1 MTQVRDIMSKC
12 AVTVRPETTLAEAA
26 QLLAGHHVDGAP
38 VVTADRTL
46 VGMISERQLLDIL
59 FDVAV
64 RSAPVSEYM
73 ATDVQ
78 SVEPNESLVQ
88 VAQLLALY
96 SFRRIPVAEHGKLLG
111 VVTRRDLMG
120 YTLRTGSVLVDPLAE
135 LIPSVGQFA

>member
-1 MTQVRDIMSKC
+1 MAQVREIMSKC
-12 AVTVRPETTLAEAA
+12 AVTVRPETKLGEAA

-38 VVTADRTL
+38 VITADRTL

-59 FDVAV
+59 FDVAI
-64 RSAPVSEYM
+64 RNAPVSEFM
-73 ATDVQ
+73 TTDVQ
-78 SVEPNESLVQ
+78 TVTPDESLVQ

-96 SFRRIPVAEHGKLLG
+96 SFRRIPVAEDGKLLG

-120 YTLRTGSVLVDPLAE
+120 YSLRTGTVLVDPLAE